1 MNKLP
6 TRRTLLKFGRGLLLA
21 VAAVSISW
29 ALDHAADLELG
40 TQGTAVLVAV
50 LGLAYRWVRGLSGK
64 EPLP

>member
-1 MNKLP
+1 MKQAPHPAHPAQVLA
-6 TRRTLLKFGRGLLLA
+6 GLLLA

-64 EPLP
+64 EPPP